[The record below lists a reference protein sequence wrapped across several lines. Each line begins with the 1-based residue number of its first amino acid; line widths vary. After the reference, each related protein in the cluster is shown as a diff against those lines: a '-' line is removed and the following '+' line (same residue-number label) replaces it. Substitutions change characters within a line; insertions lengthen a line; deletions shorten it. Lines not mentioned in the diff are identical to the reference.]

1 MISVNNFNG
10 TNTQTGSMGMTQ
22 AKDAVSKNIQNQISN
37 AQKQLQGLSSNEEMS
52 MEEKMK
58 KRQEIQKQI
67 MDLNHQLR
75 QHQMEQRREKGQA
88 GNEISGSSRKA
99 GAVKAGSRGN
109 GLSQASMQAVLSAD
123 SSMKQ
128 ADIQGSIATRIE
140 GRAGV
145 LEAEIKQ
152 DAGRGNVEAKEKEL
166 SEIQQKAKA
175 AASSQM
181 DTLADANKIVEEAA
195 KAEQGGKW
203 DKEAAKKE
211 SRDSK
216 ADKTGKEIDRGK
228 TAGKIAGDTLG
239 GVHAG
244 AGVSGTETDIMAE
257 RMTETV
263 QTMPQPGNYT
273 SVDIRI

>member
-37 AQKQLQGLSSNEEMS
+37 AQKQLQGLSSNEEMG

-75 QHQMEQRREKGQA
+75 QHQMEQRRKKGQA

-195 KAEQGGKW
+195 K
-203 DKEAAKKE
+203 KE

-216 ADKTGKEIDRGK
+216 ADKTGKEMDRGK
-228 TAGKIAGDTLG
+228 TAGKTAGDTLG